1 MVVDPREQHLR
12 RREDAMEAG
21 RRWQEVPSSAAE
33 ARTYC
38 TVTRR
43 RVAAM
48 QCLIA
53 SASSARGTRRLIGM
67 SLQRG
72 VRPLLERGRKWIAA
86 SRGQPRAQL
95 GWRVCVLHSARARAS
110 SGGRRLAR
118 AAKRQAG
125 PRAAPAAACGRAPL
139 RRTSRRSRA
148 TPARRALR
156 RGGMSRRMPS
166 KAASPWQGERGRVH
180 PRGRPARGSP
190 VIKQRRDGREGSS

>member
-1 MVVDPREQHLR
+1 MAGGSLFRGGGTHVLYRHPPPR
-12 RREDAMEAG
+12 RRDAVPHRLGEQRERDAAVDRHEPAARGASAPRAG
-21 RRWQEVPSSAAE
+21 TQVDRSFTRAASSAAW
-33 ARTYC
+33 
-38 TVTRR
+38 
-43 RVAAM
+43 VA
-48 QCLIA
+48 
-53 SASSARGTRRLIGM
+53 G
-67 SLQRG
+67 
-72 VRPLLERGRKWIAA
+72 
-86 SRGQPRAQL
+86 
-95 GWRVCVLHSARARAS
+95 VCVFHSARARAS

-190 VIKQRRDGREGSS
+190 VIKQRRDGREDSS